1 MQGEIYS
8 IYHLTI
14 EPANFEDF
22 EALVSQIVVATQKEP
37 ETLTYEYL
45 VNADRS
51 RVHIIERYRI
61 EGLLPHVEET
71 FSPFA
76 ERFLSLAKID
86 RLYVYGE
93 TTSEIRAKLD
103 GFGAVYL
110 TSFSGFTR

>member
-14 EPANFEDF
+14 EPAIFDAF
-22 EALVSQIVVATQKEP
+22 EALVSQIVAVTQKEP

-51 RVHIIERYRI
+51 RVHIIERYRTD
-61 EGLLPHVEET
+61 GLLPHVEGT

-76 ERFLSLAKID
+76 ERFLVLAKID
-86 RLYVYGE
+86 MLYVYGE

-103 GFGAVYL
+103 AFGAVYL
-110 TSFSGFTR
+110 TSLSGFTR